1 MALILKKEDVWSWPV
16 NFSMP
21 VDDGKHEKV
30 KFKCKFKRIKQTEVE
45 KYQQKFTTTDLKVM
59 FEAARECAKKVVVG
73 WTDVM
78 DEEGNQIEYNEAN
91 LNELLEIPTLA
102 IAVSTA
108 YINSLT
114 EAKRK
119 N

>member
-1 MALILKKEDVWSWPV
+1 
-16 NFSMP
+16 
-21 VDDGKHEKV
+21 
-30 KFKCKFKRIKQTEVE
+30 
-45 KYQQKFTTTDLKVM
+45 M

>member
-1 MALILKKEDVWSWPV
+1 MALILKKEDVYLWPV

-30 KFKCKFKRIKQTEVE
+30 NFKCKFKRIKQTEVE
-45 KYQQKFTTTDLKVM
+45 KYQQKFSTTDLKKM

-78 DEEGNQIEYNEAN
+78 DEDGNQIDFNEEN
-91 LNELLEIPTLA
+91 LNELLEIPALS
-102 IAVSTA
+102 IAVSTS
-108 YINSLT
+108 YVNSLT

>member
-1 MALILKKEDVWSWPV
+1 
-16 NFSMP
+16 MP
-21 VDDGKHEKV
+21 VDDGKHQKV
-30 KFKCKFKRIKQTEVE
+30 DFKCKFKRIKQTEVE
-45 KYQQKFTTTDLKVM
+45 KYQQKFSTTDLKKM

-78 DEEGNQIEYNEAN
+78 DEDGNQIDFNEEN
-91 LNELLEIPTLA
+91 LNELLEIPALS
-102 IAVSTA
+102 IAVSTS
-108 YINSLT
+108 YVNSLT